1 MESVLT
7 IQQVAERTGL
17 TVHTLRYYERVGLMD
32 HVARAANGHRRYSEH
47 DLEWIGFLQCLRAT
61 NMPIAEMKQF
71 YDLAQLGITNYTE
84 RRKLLEVHAQRLRN
98 QLEQIQTTMA
108 YLDKKVSY
116 YRRKESELLQQA
128 GELRTQ

>member
-1 MESVLT
+1 MENALT

-32 HVARAANGHRRYSEH
+32 HVARASNGHRRYTEN
-47 DLEWIGFLQCLRAT
+47 DLDWISFLQCLRAT

-71 YDLAQLGITNYTE
+71 FNLAQLGKTNYTE
-84 RRKLLEVHAQRLRN
+84 RRQLLELHAKRMRD
-98 QLEQIQTTMA
+98 QLEQIQKTMA
-108 YLDKKVSY
+108 YLDKKVAY
-116 YRRKESELLQQA
+116 YRKKESELLQQT